1 MSLPVSPLRRSF
13 GGEQPTNYMSLHPI
27 ENTGVRAA
35 LSRRSHG
42 ETELARVCAMNECA
56 DAPRRAPREQ
66 SRPRRAA
73 ADSCVCVC
81 VWMRSTQAV
90 SDRKRTQTWG
100 T

>member
-35 LSRRSHG
+35 LSRRTHG
-42 ETELARVCAMNECA
+42 ETAEPARVRTNNGA

-66 SRPRRAA
+66 SQPRRAA

-81 VWMRSTQAV
+81 VCV
-90 SDRKRTQTWG
+90 CVCLCVFVCVCVCVCV
-100 T
+100 